1 MLATEFDKRTYSSD
15 CEYMIQNLKEKSNL
29 EKWQKL
35 LCQAVNVF
43 AYFVDCDGTPLT
55 ALSGNP
61 DEAARLMKAVDQ
73 EQLQNMLTRVCES
86 TLEDQAIEETGYSNL
101 RMAVITARAFGRPIL
116 NWVIFGVLSDVSG
129 EEDGEKPE
137 LSGYGSTISA
147 RAFNRVIDA
156 VSEFSRDIVSS
167 AAHTLN
173 AEAESRRSQYSAKAL
188 EANLKRTEALA
199 EIIQLLENDD
209 TIEKMMLR
217 ILKTVGSFLN
227 LSTASLCKKAKQPE
241 EIDILS
247 YWCNQ
252 KEVWCFESGTGQ
264 KRPFFFKEDK
274 KPYILSDCSGLK
286 KEERKELEELRIR
299 AIVVIPVEIL
309 GKVDMYAA
317 FTEKRENRIWQKE
330 EVKFL
335 SDAMKILQSILTR
348 RIQKN
353 SLAGSYACLETILDN
368 VGGCCV
374 CQGL

>member
-1 MLATEFDKRTYSSD
+1 MATEFDKRTYSSD

-129 EEDGEKPE
+129 EGDGEKPE

-156 VSEFSRDIVSS
+156 VSE
-167 AAHTLN
+167 
-173 AEAESRRSQYSAKAL
+173 
-188 EANLKRTEALA
+188 
-199 EIIQLLENDD
+199 
-209 TIEKMMLR
+209 
-217 ILKTVGSFLN
+217 
-227 LSTASLCKKAKQPE
+227 
-241 EIDILS
+241 
-247 YWCNQ
+247 
-252 KEVWCFESGTGQ
+252 
-264 KRPFFFKEDK
+264 
-274 KPYILSDCSGLK
+274 CSC
-286 KEERKELEELRIR
+286 
-299 AIVVIPVEIL
+299 A
-309 GKVDMYAA
+309 
-317 FTEKRENRIWQKE
+317 
-330 EVKFL
+330 VK
-335 SDAMKILQSILTR
+335 
-348 RIQKN
+348 
-353 SLAGSYACLETILDN
+353 
-368 VGGCCV
+368 
-374 CQGL
+374 